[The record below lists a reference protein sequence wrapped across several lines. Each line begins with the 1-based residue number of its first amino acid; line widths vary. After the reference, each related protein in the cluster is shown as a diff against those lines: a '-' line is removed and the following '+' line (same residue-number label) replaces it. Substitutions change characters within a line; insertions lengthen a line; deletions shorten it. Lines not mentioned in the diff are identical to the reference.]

1 MYQSAL
7 NSYIFRFINLTDGF
21 IKVTSNRYNKALH
34 PKVAMTRSA
43 YKFQTMQY
51 RLEPQTVKKTVK
63 A

>member
-51 RLEPQTVKKTVK
+51 RLEP
-63 A
+63 